1 MIEKVLVLEDTNKN
15 LQSQQ
20 IDHLDFENS
29 SKLTHLEGV
38 RGITKTERYK
48 LSSQVALRYRLNLA
62 HAEDF

>member
-1 MIEKVLVLEDTNKN
+1 MIEKVLALEDTNKN

-20 IDHLDFENS
+20 IDHLDFEHS

-38 RGITKTERYK
+38 RGITKTGRYK
-48 LSSQVALRYRLNLA
+48 LSSQFALRYRLDLA